1 MKVGLSIPLVA
12 FLLCLIGGDVFA
24 QNQDKQYARA
34 ARRTLELEIEPAF
47 SKVLT
52 SSQNR
57 LFLDIDFQ
65 FPIDSNIL
73 RAVAIRDGVD
83 RSIIIGSGFLV
94 SLDLLVSGAILAD
107 ALGVPQQ
114 FSRYVEY
121 VHRQAL
127 RNRNAV
133 RRGHPFDLIQ
143 PFRQFANVPERV
155 SRRFFEENADGRI
168 AILVE
173 ATAFVIAHEF
183 AHHALGH
190 LDQRS
195 PTDKQS
201 RENETEADRFAM
213 RLMAKSGMN
222 PITALP
228 IMLFFAA
235 SERPLELAR
244 SHGTHP
250 HAVCRSMWLLRSAV
264 DLMRADVDFQKFLSA
279 HADVAARLR
288 KVEVQLPEV
297 EAQIQ
302 QHC

>member
-1 MKVGLSIPLVA
+1 MKMGSSIPAIAL
-12 FLLCLIGGDVFA
+12 FLCLLGGDVFA
-24 QNQDKQYARA
+24 QNQDEQYARA
-34 ARRTLELEIEPAF
+34 ARRTLDIEIDPAF

-52 SSQNR
+52 PSQYR
-57 LFLDIDFQ
+57 LFRNINFQ
-65 FPIDSNIL
+65 FPVDSNIL
-73 RAVAIRDGVD
+73 RAVAVRNGLD
-83 RSIIIGSGFLV
+83 RSIIIGSGFLI

-107 ALGVPQQ
+107 ALGIPQQ
-114 FSRYVEY
+114 FSEYTVY

-127 RNRNAV
+127 KNRNAA
-133 RRGHPFDLIQ
+133 RRGEGLDLIQ
-143 PFRQFANVPERV
+143 PFRQFADVPEHI

-190 LDQRS
+190 LDQQS
-195 PTDKQS
+195 PSDKQS

-244 SHGTHP
+244 SDGTHP
-250 HAVCRSMWLLRSAV
+250 HAMCRSMWLLRSAV
-264 DLMRADVDFQKFLSA
+264 DLMRADVDFQKFLRA
-279 HADVAARLR
+279 NANIANRLR
-288 KVEVQLPEV
+288 DVEVQLPEV